1 MQISDNVSAAAGHR
15 TTTTTDDGHNSSSK
29 WQHQR
34 GSPRWI
40 IMQRGE
46 VEAGGGGPRKILMK
60 AIVAKPRSK
69 IMLHSHA
76 SNPFYLLPLSLPLC
90 LWLPAWYL
98 ALHASL
104 SKVAP
109 GEAPQPS
116 TQAAGS
122 PKPSPCPF
130 SLPPLLRSYPYCI
143 YSKVWSRLLALTTN
157 VRLSV
162 CVCVC
167 GCVCVCEGLEWAWHC
182 VQVVS
187 SAICFL
193 LLNCCKSFTI
203 ILQAHSFFGFS
214 LFVFASELSSTI
226 MKTNCEISCDGT
238 ATWSCNILGKFY
250 MLSV

>member
-1 MQISDNVSAAAGHR
+1 MHR
-15 TTTTTDDGHNSSSK
+15 G
-29 WQHQR
+29 W
-34 GSPRWI
+34 G
-40 IMQRGE
+40 GE
-46 VEAGGGGPRKILMK
+46 AAGGGGPRKIRMK

-76 SNPFYLLPLSLPLC
+76 SNPFRLPLSLPLC

-122 PKPSPCPF
+122 QLAPKPSPLPLLL
-130 SLPPLLRSYPYCI
+130 SLLLRSYPYCI

-167 GCVCVCEGLEWAWHC
+167 ICVCVFECLEGAWHC
-182 VQVVS
+182 VQVLS

-238 ATWSCNILGKFY
+238 ATRSCNILASFIC
-250 MLSV
+250 SVFSYK